1 MPQFTAE
8 QIKREIRRR
17 EIEKEMARRGLA
29 IPDSQSASK
38 FATAEPESTLPVSP
52 PSADPP
58 YPYKESPLGIFDP
71 MNRLRSVGNI
81 PHDATQVA
89 LNAGEA
95 LMSPIQTGKA
105 LVKAAIGMPFE
116 VGNRLAGLLGQKTI
130 PLPFSEPGMLL
141 DDTKKRYV
149 DELSKTLT
157 NEPVQSI
164 MDVLGLVQPMAR
176 GIGGTKGALAA
187 QKLNPL
193 KQGGDIAGKILG
205 KVTDRSKTKGTGDIL
220 RTRPTTFE
228 SMTRVGTGRPA
239 NEAQKIRRYLG
250 ERNDPEELRNF
261 HIAQE
266 QKSGKKLEEIS
277 NKVETWLLEK
287 QAEASAMWQ
296 QAENKWI
303 KESGKQGLYNLA
315 EGLNDIKASLVPDI
329 RRFNIN
335 VKGRAKLKEGIE
347 ASRTEQKTPTIG
359 YRGTKN
365 VTIEDMSSR
374 EPYLRPGIDQSVER
388 ALATGQL
395 QNEKV
400 PTGEYT
406 KPPTTQGKDMSGW
419 LKKAFK
425 PTGQNVPNMTDAQL
439 STMEDIVNKVLIL
452 KNPLPTDIKAVKDWI
467 TTQVNAH
474 GVKYPKEP
482 INAFA
487 APIIKRLDDLLRKE
501 VKGFGELS
509 DKYGAHL
516 NDRKRIVEAF
526 SLGSGVKGRVDK
538 LLNIF
543 EDNDAKDFARDIL
556 DDFVKSTGDKE
567 AIPTILGAN
576 WSGALGE
583 KLMGK
588 SEYVSAGRKAVVA
601 GGGLLGGVA
610 GGVVGPLAA
619 ATAAIGA
626 FAAFTITSPKQ
637 MSKLLLAMGKRATKE
652 QNKTLQQVGQVL
664 TKTYNEAQ
672 MRGIPIEGLTYGEV
686 LQRLAIPE
694 RAEEQNEKVP
704 IDRYIMGR
712 AGRKGVE

>member
-1 MPQFTAE
+1 MSTYEEYLKAQGKAKYKKYLEFT
-8 QIKREIRRR
+8 
-17 EIEKEMARRGLA
+17 
-29 IPDSQSASK
+29 
-38 FATAEPESTLPVSP
+38 TAAPESALPVLP
-52 PSADPP
+52 PSAEPP
-58 YPYKESPLGIFDP
+58 YPYDPEAMGGYFNPL
-71 MNRLRSVGNI
+71 NRLRATMNI
-81 PHDATQVA
+81 PHDLGQVGMNTA
-89 LNAGEA
+89 QVIAE
-95 LMSPIQTGKA
+95 PIKSGKA
-105 LVKAAIGMPFE
+105 FGGMVAGAGQTVGQRIAKKILGKDYEKFLNESMPHLTEQKIGSD
-116 VGNRLAGLLGQKTI
+116 VG
-130 PLPFSEPGMLL
+130 LPPESGMYL
-141 DDTKKRYV
+141 DDMKRRYI
-149 DELSKTLT
+149 DNPGETTT
-157 NEPVQSI
+157 NEPIQSL
-164 MDVLGLVQPMAR
+164 MDALSVIQPGAR
-176 GIGGTKGALAA
+176 ALGGTKGALAA

-193 KQGGDIAGKILG
+193 KHGGDIASKVLG

-220 RTRPTTFE
+220 RTRPTAFE
-228 SMTRVGTGRPA
+228 SVTRVGPGRPA

-261 HIAQE
+261 EIARE

-277 NKVETWLLEK
+277 NKTETWLLER
-287 QAEASAMWQ
+287 QVEASAMWQ

-315 EGLNDIKASLVPDI
+315 EGLNEIKESLVPDI

-359 YRGTKN
+359 YKGTKD
-365 VTIEDMSSR
+365 VIIEDMSR
-374 EPYLRPGIDQSVER
+374 NPYVPFARK
-388 ALATGQL
+388 TGGYI
-395 QNEKV
+395 EKKV
-400 PTGEYT
+400 PTGEFT

-425 PTGQNVPNMTDAQL
+425 PTGNNVPNMTDAQL
-439 STMEDIVNKVLIL
+439 GTMEDITNKVLQL
-452 KNPLPTDIKAVKDWI
+452 KNPLPTDIKAMKDWI
-467 TTQVNAH
+467 TTQVDAH
-474 GVKYPKEP
+474 GAKYPKEK
-482 INAFA
+482 IDAFA

-501 VKGFGELS
+501 VKDYETLV

-516 NDRKRIVEAF
+516 NDQKRIVEAF
-526 SLGSGVKGRVDK
+526 SLGSGVEGRVEK

-583 KLMGK
+583 SLMGK
-588 SEYVSAGRKAVVA
+588 AEYVSAGRKAVVA

-610 GGVVGPLAA
+610 GGGVGPLAA
-619 ATAAIGA
+619 ATAAMGA
-626 FAAFTITSPKQ
+626 FAAFTITSPKH

-672 MRGIPIEGLTYGEV
+672 KRGIPIEGLTYGEV
-686 LQRLAIPE
+686 LQRLEIPDRVEDEE
-694 RAEEQNEKVP
+694 RRKNKVSN
-704 IDRYIMGR
+704 RVMGTGKR
-712 AGRKGVE
+712 TPEY